1 MSNLEG
7 TDSKLRNQILETP
20 ETYEA
25 SEKKSNDSDERKTRN
40 QILDKFE
47 SYKSSEEDE
56 KLDNDDSKENS
67 KEATGKDDRPKWQQ
81 VRDSLKKDDSDDKK
95 RTSEI
100 DNKPESKKENTEDKQ
115 PEFSQRGETKTT
127 DVPDKKKNNETGNNG
142 DDGDDMTISDALGDG
157 RKSGMLVESDIEE
170 AKGLEQRY
178 NEDIIDI
185 PPDGKKMSKDQRKEL
200 EYVRTTNDKYIDL
213 ISDKRYNMS
222 VALVA
227 AEEGMQNK
235 LDEIRHYR
243 ETSTDDKDT
252 RERIEEKLNDEYE
265 GMKSTA
271 KTMKE
276 KIKEADYHIT
286 KLKDNNREIDK
297 IL

>member
-1 MSNLEG
+1 M
-7 TDSKLRNQILETP
+7 K
-20 ETYEA
+20 
-25 SEKKSNDSDERKTRN
+25 
-40 QILDKFE
+40 
-47 SYKSSEEDE
+47 
-56 KLDNDDSKENS
+56 
-67 KEATGKDDRPKWQQ
+67 
-81 VRDSLKKDDSDDKK
+81 
-95 RTSEI
+95 
-100 DNKPESKKENTEDKQ
+100 
-115 PEFSQRGETKTT
+115 
-127 DVPDKKKNNETGNNG
+127 
-142 DDGDDMTISDALGDG
+142 
-157 RKSGMLVESDIEE
+157 
-170 AKGLEQRY
+170 
-178 NEDIIDI
+178 IIDI

>member
-7 TDSKLRNQILETP
+7 TDSKPRNQILETP

>member
-40 QILDKFE
+40 QVLDKFE

>member
-40 QILDKFE
+40 QVLDKFE

-67 KEATGKDDRPKWQQ
+67 KEATGKDE